1 MKRDLAQSQKELKG
15 NAMRASQ
22 SYAILLEA
30 VLPHAIPRQ
39 NVLLVVAGSFFV
51 ALCAQIS
58 LPLPFS
64 PVPVTGQTFAVLLV
78 GATFGASRAAA
89 VLLLYLA
96 EGAAGLPVFAPGG
109 APGLA
114 RFAGPTAGYLL
125 FFPLAAF
132 VLAKL
137 LEMARQRSFL
147 RWLSA
152 LLAAEVVIFAGG
164 VTWLK
169 LMTSWPWKRALLLGL
184 IPFLPG
190 ELVKVMLVGICLP
203 ASWWALTRRRASA
216 SRAKS
221 EPH

>member
-1 MKRDLAQSQKELKG
+1 
-15 NAMRASQ
+15 MRANQ
-22 SYAILLEA
+22 PYAILLEV
-30 VLPHAIPRQ
+30 VLPRVTAWQ
-39 NVLLVVAGSFFV
+39 NVLLVVVGSFFV

-58 LPLPFS
+58 LPLAFS

-78 GATFGASRAAA
+78 GASFGARRAAA

-125 FFPLAAF
+125 LFPLAAF
-132 VLAKL
+132 ALGKL
-137 LEMARQRSFL
+137 LALPGRQSFL
-147 RWLSA
+147 RWLIA
-152 LLAAEVVIFAGG
+152 LLAAEVIIFAGG

-169 LMTSWPWKRALLLGL
+169 LMTSWPWQQALLLGL
-184 IPFLPG
+184 VPFLPG
-190 ELVKVMLVGICLP
+190 ELVKVMLLGICLP
-203 ASWWALTRRRASA
+203 ASWWALARRRSSGSA
-216 SRAKS
+216 GMP